1 MSITVNQLT
10 KIYQFAPRQRLE
22 KFIQPL
28 SLAMQEFEINT
39 LPRMRMFLSQVG
51 HESGE
56 LRYVRELATGEAYEH
71 RIDLGNTQTG
81 DGVKYKGRGLI
92 QITGRRNYALCGI
105 ALDLPLLENP
115 SLLEEPQYAARSAGW
130 FWYNNNLNSLADLGK
145 FDEITRR
152 INGGYNGK
160 KDRDRLYAL
169 ACKVI

>member
-1 MSITVNQLT
+1 MVTIDQLRKVYT
-10 KIYQFAPRQRLE
+10 FAPVSRLE
-22 KFIQPL
+22 RFLEPL
-28 SLAMQEFEINT
+28 NLAMQEFGIDT
-39 LPRMRMFLSQVG
+39 VPRIRMFLAQIG

-56 LRYVRELATGEAYEH
+56 LRYTQELATGEAYEH
-71 RIDLGNTQTG
+71 RTSLGNYETG
-81 DGVKYKGRGLI
+81 DGRKYKGRGLI
-92 QITGRRNYALCGI
+92 QLTGRRNYALCAL

-115 SLLEEPQYAARSAGW
+115 ELLETVDIACRSAGW
-130 FWYNNNLNSLADLGK
+130 FWYNNNLNALADLGK